1 LQQELQEVSKERTD
15 ESAAAR
21 ARQLQS
27 DRRMAEMSVT
37 ISRLQADSKKSSFS
51 ESRESGYSLDEGER
65 GTQVKALSEQ
75 VLKQQETI
83 ARSRSEIS
91 ALKNRLQVAVGRS
104 DRAEEALSSVQESDD
119 LYDRMESAPLSG
131 STDGGRPT
139 MRRRGGRGSSSDAGS
154 IRSAIALRGQKG
166 ENIGKAIDAVDSF
179 SVQTGKS
186 LFVALIQNRSR
197 NLVALG
203 ISRGR
208 CFVLGIRFSS
218 TGKYLRANPLARAG
232 FLLYLFLIHL
242 WTFVLLFF
250 HAHGFETVHGDFGAG
265 HEVPHG
271 PHALMQAH
279 DPAAIANP

>member
-1 LQQELQEVSKERTD
+1 
-15 ESAAAR
+15 
-21 ARQLQS
+21 
-27 DRRMAEMSVT
+27 
-37 ISRLQADSKKSSFS
+37 
-51 ESRESGYSLDEGER
+51 
-65 GTQVKALSEQ
+65 
-75 VLKQQETI
+75 
-83 ARSRSEIS
+83 
-91 ALKNRLQVAVGRS
+91 
-104 DRAEEALSSVQESDD
+104 
-119 LYDRMESAPLSG
+119 MESAPLSG
-131 STDGGRPT
+131 SQS
-139 MRRRGGRGSSSDAGS
+139 RRKNYHEEARWTRQSERS

-197 NLVALG
+197 NLVTLG

-279 DPAAIANP
+279 DPAAVANP